1 MPKFAANLSMM
12 FTEHAFLDRFA
23 AASNAG
29 FTGVEFL
36 FPYDF
41 EAEEI
46 HGALTKAGLK
56 QALFNTPPG
65 DWQAGERGM
74 AAIPGRNQEFRE
86 FFEQALDYADILQ
99 PDAIHVMAG
108 NAAGKS
114 AQATFIDNLSWAA
127 EEAGDQQLVIE
138 PINSRDMPG
147 YFLNRSDQAVAILQT
162 VGAPNL
168 KLQFDMYHVQIM
180 EGDLTRRL
188 ERMIPFLGHVQ
199 IAGVPDRHEPDAG
212 ELNTNH
218 LFETLDRLGYAGWVG
233 CEYHPAGDTV
243 EGLGWFRELM
253 GKA

>member
-12 FTEHAFLDRFA
+12 FTEHAFLDRFSA
-23 AASNAG
+23 AANAG
-29 FTGVEFL
+29 FKGVEYL

-41 EAEEI
+41 EEEDI
-46 HGALTKAGLK
+46 RSALTDAGLQ

-65 DWQAGERGM
+65 DWKAGERGM
-74 AAIPGRNQEFRE
+74 AAIPGRDQEFRE
-86 FFEQALDYADILQ
+86 FFGQALDYAEVLQ

-127 EEAGDQQLVIE
+127 EEAGDQVLVIE

-168 KLQFDMYHVQIM
+168 KPSVRHVPCADH
-180 EGDLTRRL
+180 GRR
-188 ERMIPFLGHVQ
+188 
-199 IAGVPDRHEPDAG
+199 PDA
-212 ELNTNH
+212 
-218 LFETLDRLGYAGWVG
+218 
-233 CEYHPAGDTV
+233 PAGAIRAV
-243 EGLGWFRELM
+243 PGPRPGRR
-253 GKA
+253 GARPA

>member
-23 AASNAG
+23 AAADAG
-29 FTGVEFL
+29 FTGVEYL

-46 HGALTKAGLK
+46 RSALTDAGLR

-65 DWQAGERGM
+65 DWKAGERGM
-74 AAIPGRNQEFRE
+74 AAIPGRNGEFRD
-86 FFEQALDYADILQ
+86 FFAQALDYADVLQ

-114 AQATFIDNLSWAA
+114 AQATFIDNLTWAA

-188 ERMIPFLGHVQ
+188 EKMQPFLGHVQ

-212 ELNTNH
+212 ELNFPH
-218 LFETLDRLGYAGWVG
+218 LFRTLDRLEYTGWVG

-243 EGLGWFRELM
+243 AGLGWFREAT
-253 GKA
+253 GTT